1 MNLLTFPSYNILI
14 SLIYFVFYFPIF
26 LLSSPF
32 LLFFI
37 FNYFPF
43 FYSSLFSTFLTSFIF
58 FYIFCLCDPL
68 YLSYSDFLPTFC
80 FRVRTAMN
88 RENVLKIVDELR
100 LLFAAR
106 RGSRLTAGQIRQI
119 VTSTSNQTDR

>member
-26 LLSSPF
+26 WLSSPF

-43 FYSSLFSTFLTSFIF
+43 FYSSLFSTFLTSFFF